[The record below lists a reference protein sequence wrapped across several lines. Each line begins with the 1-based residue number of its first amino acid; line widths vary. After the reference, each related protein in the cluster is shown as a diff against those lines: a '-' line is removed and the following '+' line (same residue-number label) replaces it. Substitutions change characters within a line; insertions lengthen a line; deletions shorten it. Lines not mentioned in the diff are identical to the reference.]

1 MEQEKLSNN
10 KEIYHDTYPFDC
22 HGNEMV
28 YIFIYYIFF
37 ALQCTLHS
45 LFTSKYSDPLNL
57 AFSHQTVVVF
67 SFRFKTDLLLHVTHK
82 SLFIWKKRKEKKM
95 IIFESYIFTAR
106 PVAWYTYFFCITMYI
121 ALSIHIKVFRSIEF
135 SFLTPNCCC
144 FFFLPF
150 DIWNESF
157 AWAK

>member
-67 SFRFKTDLLLHVTHK
+67 SFYLLISEMSPL
-82 SLFIWKKRKEKKM
+82 LGQNRMFRI
-95 IIFESYIFTAR
+95 
-106 PVAWYTYFFCITMYI
+106 FFCMQNHV
-121 ALSIHIKVFRSIEF
+121 LHNW
-135 SFLTPNCCC
+135 NCH
-144 FFFLPF
+144 
-150 DIWNESF
+150 
-157 AWAK
+157 